1 MKSGSIN
8 HIGIAT
14 LSLDE
19 AESIWSNLGFSATND
34 EVIEEQGV
42 IVRYMSGLGNTK
54 IELLEPISN
63 DSPISRFI
71 NKRGIGIQQIAINV
85 ENIESKIL
93 ELKSN
98 GFKMINESP
107 VMGSDGKMIAFIHP
121 SSCGGVLVELVENN
135 T

>member
-14 LSLDE
+14 LSLDD
-19 AESIWSNLGFSATND
+19 AEQIWSLLGFTSTSD
-34 EVIEEQGV
+34 ELIEDQGV
-42 IVRYMSGLGNTK
+42 VVRYMKGSGNTN

-63 DSPISRFI
+63 DSPVSKFI
-71 NKRGIGIQQIAINV
+71 ESRGIGIQQIAINV
-85 ENIESKIL
+85 ENINSKIV
-93 ELKSN
+93 ELKN
-98 GFKMINESP
+98 KGFRMINDEAIP
-107 VMGSDGKMIAFIHP
+107 GSDGKLVAFVHP